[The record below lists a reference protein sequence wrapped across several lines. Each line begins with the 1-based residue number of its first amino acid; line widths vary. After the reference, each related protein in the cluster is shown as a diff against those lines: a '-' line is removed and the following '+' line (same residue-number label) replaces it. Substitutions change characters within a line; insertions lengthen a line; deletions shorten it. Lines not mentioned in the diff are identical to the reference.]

1 MGQGGVARG
10 RLSVVSAQEQ
20 SLAHDKHCPR
30 SETVEQMGLDAR
42 EVSSNAGGGR
52 VMNIKKDELKSA
64 ISERTNRMP
73 EFANSAKLSPERLF
87 AILSNGQATYKE
99 LDNIC
104 KALNLR
110 RDEYKPQDFIDV
122 KDALDAFCTRGYD
135 DDEDGKA

>member
-1 MGQGGVARG
+1 
-10 RLSVVSAQEQ
+10 
-20 SLAHDKHCPR
+20 
-30 SETVEQMGLDAR
+30 
-42 EVSSNAGGGR
+42 
-52 VMNIKKDELKSA
+52 MNVKKDELKSA